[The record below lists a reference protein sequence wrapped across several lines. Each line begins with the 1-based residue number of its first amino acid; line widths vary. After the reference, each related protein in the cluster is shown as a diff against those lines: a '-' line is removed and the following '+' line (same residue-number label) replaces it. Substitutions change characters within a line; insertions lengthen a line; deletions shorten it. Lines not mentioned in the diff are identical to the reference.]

1 MILSQFRTHSIL
13 YQAEN
18 VLTPK
23 VIQTIY
29 RQRKLLEQV
38 SIDDKTF
45 EVSQSSVLHFR
56 RGSISSS
63 GYVLS
68 NLLHLKWGSHQIR
81 KKQEIGN
88 EIFFLYFD
96 GFSYLQHLVTCRVLF
111 SFVFPL
117 FELRQMGKTILSP
130 PELRSQRTTWN

>member
-45 EVSQSSVLHFR
+45 EVSQSSALHFR
-56 RGSISSS
+56 SVSISSS
-63 GYVLS
+63 GSVLS
-68 NLLHLKWGSHQIR
+68 NLLHLKLGSHQIR
-81 KKQEIGN
+81 KK
-88 EIFFLYFD
+88 
-96 GFSYLQHLVTCRVLF
+96 
-111 SFVFPL
+111 
-117 FELRQMGKTILSP
+117 
-130 PELRSQRTTWN
+130 